1 MARDIQTVVSGMHF
15 LEGPRWHAGR
25 IWFSDFYSHQ
35 VYSAREDGGDLRVE
49 ARVAQQPSGMGWLP
63 DGRLLI
69 VSMRDRKLLRREADG
84 SLVTHADLSRHAG
97 GHVRCA
103 GTGSDSRIRFPN
115 RTTKTSNPADG
126 RNPHPS

>member
-69 VSMRDRKLLRREADG
+69 VSMRERRVLPGAVLAAREQTAGRGRYDRRWLAR
-84 SLVTHADLSRHAG
+84 
-97 GHVRCA
+97 
-103 GTGSDSRIRFPN
+103 P
-115 RTTKTSNPADG
+115 PA
-126 RNPHPS
+126 